1 MKIYNFLNLLIDKN
15 RIFLLGNI
23 KSLFEQ
29 KVSEKKNILNVEAQ
43 TVIALDED
51 MKKQLSEKLEK
62 ITGKN
67 INIINVINKSIIGGV
82 ILRFESKVIDGSVQ
96 TQLKRIQKQLI

>member
-1 MKIYNFLNLLIDKN
+1 M
-15 RIFLLGNI
+15 LGNI